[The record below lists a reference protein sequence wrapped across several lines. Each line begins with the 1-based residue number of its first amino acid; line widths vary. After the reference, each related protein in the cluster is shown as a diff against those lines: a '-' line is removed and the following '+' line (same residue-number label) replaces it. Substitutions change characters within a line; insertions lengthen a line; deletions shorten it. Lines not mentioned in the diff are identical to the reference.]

1 MIDMSLI
8 LLGWWGLITTHF
20 KPQQKNDYPQTV
32 SLVISPI
39 HTQVMQIIAIYA
51 SVLLLT
57 FLFLFLYSC
66 NLTVSLSLLL
76 QTPSLSLSLYCSLF
90 SLMHSYLTLLLSC
103 SLFPLSFFVVFSSHS
118 SSPWQNSLHSLCIF
132 ASAFSSSMQFNFIL
146 PLLFPQL
153 PNLSFHFSPF
163 LPSLISSIS
172 FCFSLIIY

>member
-1 MIDMSLI
+1 MRFNYHAFQ
-8 LLGWWGLITTHF
+8 TTTKKWLSPNGQSCHF
-20 KPQQKNDYPQTV
+20 PN
-32 SLVISPI
+32 L
-39 HTQVMQIIAIYA
+39 HA
-51 SVLLLT
+51 SDGNNR
-57 FLFLFLYSC
+57 
-66 NLTVSLSLLL
+66 NLCFCFAFNLSFPLSLLL
-76 QTPSLSLSLYCSLF
+76 QPHCLSCKPLLSLSLYCSLF

-103 SLFPLSFFVVFSSHS
+103 SLVPLSFFVVFSSHS

-146 PLLFPQL
+146 PLLFPQI